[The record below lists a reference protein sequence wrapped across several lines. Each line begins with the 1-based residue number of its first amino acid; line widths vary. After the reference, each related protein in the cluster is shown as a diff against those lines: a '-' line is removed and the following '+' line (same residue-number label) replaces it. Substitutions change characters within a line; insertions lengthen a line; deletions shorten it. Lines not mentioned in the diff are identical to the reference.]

1 MKRCYSR
8 RAFGPRQ
15 CTNSI
20 IDEGTS
26 GLLFGTFATIQL
38 IPNDLR
44 YDCDGG
50 LYTFATPSTGGIIGV
65 SQERGCYDIDLQLP
79 GDDGGKIFVGIFLS
93 LFRMI
98 PKNVFIRYEFPQH
111 GQRNVGA

>member
-1 MKRCYSR
+1 M
-8 RAFGPRQ
+8 
-15 CTNSI
+15 T
-20 IDEGTS
+20 
-26 GLLFGTFATIQL
+26 ATGAVHFRD
-38 IPNDLR
+38 PV
-44 YDCDGG
+44 
-50 LYTFATPSTGGIIGV
+50 TGGSTGV

>member
-1 MKRCYSR
+1 MICVM
-8 RAFGPRQ
+8 
-15 CTNSI
+15 T
-20 IDEGTS
+20 
-26 GLLFGTFATIQL
+26 ATGAVHFR
-38 IPNDLR
+38 D
-44 YDCDGG
+44 
-50 LYTFATPSTGGIIGV
+50 SVTGGSIGV